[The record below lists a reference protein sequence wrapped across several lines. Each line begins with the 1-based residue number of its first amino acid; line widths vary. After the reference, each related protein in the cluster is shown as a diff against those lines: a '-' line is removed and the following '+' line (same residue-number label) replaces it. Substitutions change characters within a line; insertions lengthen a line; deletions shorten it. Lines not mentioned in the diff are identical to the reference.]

1 MALKSFNL
9 FLNFR
14 IPAFKKT
21 INVDPDKSISIRSF
35 LIGSICQNIST
46 INNVLE
52 SMDVKSAISACRELG
67 VKIVRTK
74 PKSYKIFG
82 KGLGSLNARKNLE
95 INFQISILCFFC
107 RLSPFFYFFVF

>member
-9 FLNFR
+9 FLNFK
-14 IPAFKKT
+14 IPKFRKT

-35 LIGSICQNIST
+35 LIGSICQKIST

-67 VKIVRTK
+67 VKSLEQNLNLTK
-74 PKSYKIFG
+74 FLAKVLGLLMLEKS
-82 KGLGSLNARKNLE
+82 
-95 INFQISILCFFC
+95 
-107 RLSPFFYFFVF
+107 